1 MNRVAD
7 YSRRAGAWVQ
17 DTRLRRIGY
26 LVIALILAILC
37 VFPTP
42 KVARAKLLPQD
53 ANSAGLGQVLTAL
66 GGQLGNFVN
75 LLGGGRVPNDF
86 YLIVA
91 RSDTVQAEVVQRLKL
106 AGEGRQYSTTD
117 RAKIALGKKVDVRLL
132 LGGVVEVEVKTHD
145 AAESLALTQAYVE
158 AIAKRIGGLAGQTLD
173 RRRRIVENRLR
184 DAQQR
189 VAQTEGELD
198 AFRRV
203 NRLASPEQ
211 QLGTEISLRA
221 SLQGQL
227 AAREVELR
235 QIQEYAGPENPQLV
249 GAQEAVAKLRA
260 QIAQSDPPT
269 LGAAGPNVGG
279 LTVLSSRYLNLF
291 RDYRFAQ
298 SLYEVYVRGSEQ
310 VAVEGLAAESAT
322 YVQMVEAA
330 HLDPQRHYNNS
341 AVASLIAL
349 ILVIVFTELY
359 VPLTGLKWRYLAGSV
374 DDDV

>member
-1 MNRVAD
+1 MKSVDITTNRAF
-7 YSRRAGAWVQ
+7 GWVQ
-17 DTRLRRIGY
+17 NARLRRIGY
-26 LVIALILAILC
+26 LVLAVVLALLC

-42 KVARAKLLPQD
+42 RVARAKLLPQD

-91 RSDTVQAEVVQRLKL
+91 RSDTVQEDVIQRLKL
-106 AGEGRQYSTTD
+106 AGAGRRYSDAD
-117 RAKIALGKKVDVRLL
+117 RAKVALTKKVDVRLL

-145 AAESLALTQAYVE
+145 REESLALTKAYVE

-189 VAQTEGELD
+189 VAQTEGALD

-211 QLGTEISLRA
+211 QLGSEISLRA

-249 GAQEAVAKLRA
+249 GAQQAVSKLRA

-269 LGAAGPNVGG
+269 LGAAGPM
-279 LTVLSSRYLNLF
+279 
-291 RDYRFAQ
+291 
-298 SLYEVYVRGSEQ
+298 
-310 VAVEGLAAESAT
+310 SAD
-322 YVQMVEAA
+322 
-330 HLDPQRHYNNS
+330 LPC
-341 AVASLIAL
+341 
-349 ILVIVFTELY
+349 
-359 VPLTGLKWRYLAGSV
+359 
-374 DDDV
+374 